1 MDFKIK
7 DLVKKEDPIY
17 GHYVA
22 QPLGALFVKAVYKT
36 KISPNLV
43 TIISLLLALGAGVL
57 FIYHYYI
64 IGVILLN
71 LALILDCADGQLA
84 KVKNLKSELGAYLD
98 YYFDR
103 IKDVAL
109 IFSLSLG
116 DYLFFRDYRVLI
128 IGFLGIA
135 FFFLRKF
142 NTYDRDIYS
151 LKKFQKT
158 AESNDLIKDDNT
170 SQFKKSLKHTL
181 FFKEA
186 DRVLFF
192 SVFALIN
199 QLYWGLLIY
208 LFIQILLTAA
218 SSYINFKK
226 FKHE

>member
-1 MDFKIK
+1 MGFKVK
-7 DLVKKEDPIY
+7 DLIKKEDPLY

-43 TIISLLLALGAGVL
+43 TIFSLLLALGAGVL

-64 IGVILLN
+64 IGVLLLN

-84 KVKNLKSELGAYLD
+84 KIRNLKSELGAYLD

-116 DYLFFRDYRVLI
+116 DYLYFRDYHVLI

-142 NTYDRDIYS
+142 NTYDRDIFY
-151 LKKFQKT
+151 LKKYQKT
-158 AESNDLIKDDNT
+158 AKPNDLIKDDNT
-170 SQFKKSLKHTL
+170 SQFRKSLKHSL

-192 SVFALIN
+192 SIFALIN
-199 QLYWGLLIY
+199 QIYWGLLIY
-208 LFIQILLTAA
+208 LLIQIALTCA

-226 FKHE
+226 IK